1 MRELRTIGRE
11 FNAEIE
17 IYDSYKYNPNS
28 KIINTVKYKNILNWE
43 IVDNIASEDAAE
55 LEAETDGSC
64 IDDLHEYLVLNLAD
78 GTQATF
84 RNNYVDMFRI
94 LED

>member
-11 FNAEIE
+11 FKAEIE
-17 IYDSYKYNPNS
+17 IYDSCKYSQNS
-28 KIINTVKYKNILNWE
+28 RRVNTVKYNNIVNWE
-43 IVDNIASEDAAE
+43 IVTGEDAAA

-84 RNNYVDMFRI
+84 RNSYVDMFRI
-94 LED
+94 

>member
-11 FNAEIE
+11 FNAELE
-17 IYDSYKYNPNS
+17 LFDSCKYKQNSNSYTRVKYN
-28 KIINTVKYKNILNWE
+28 NIVNWE
-43 IVDNIASEDAAE
+43 IVTGDDAAE

-64 IDDLHEYLVLNLAD
+64 IDDLHEYLVLHFAD

-84 RNNYVDMFRI
+84 RNSYTDMFRI
-94 LED
+94 

>member
-17 IYDSYKYNPNS
+17 IYDSCKYSQNSRRVNIVKYN
-28 KIINTVKYKNILNWE
+28 NIVNWE
-43 IVDNIASEDAAE
+43 LVTGKDAAE

-64 IDDLHEYLVLNLAD
+64 IDDYHEYLVLNLAD

-84 RNNYVDMFRI
+84 RNSYVDMFR
-94 LED
+94 L

>member
-17 IYDSYKYNPNS
+17 IYDSCKYSQNSRRVNIVKYN
-28 KIINTVKYKNILNWE
+28 NIVNWE
-43 IVDNIASEDAAE
+43 LVTGKDAAE

-64 IDDLHEYLVLNLAD
+64 IDDYHEYLVLNLAD

-84 RNNYVDMFRI
+84 RNSYVDMFRI
-94 LED
+94 